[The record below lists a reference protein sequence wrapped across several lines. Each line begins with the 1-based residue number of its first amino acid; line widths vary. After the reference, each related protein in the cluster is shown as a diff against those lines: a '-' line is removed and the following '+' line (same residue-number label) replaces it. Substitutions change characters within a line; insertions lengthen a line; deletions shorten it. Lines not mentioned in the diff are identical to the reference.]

1 MKRLILLL
9 LCLVLAVALG
19 CRTVGDSS
27 VGSDAYDLYFREA
40 DLEAVSGGD
49 ALRAEK
55 VVLPAEVQGDV
66 TKTAE
71 ALVKRLLAGPVDE
84 TLRSP
89 FPVGTIM
96 MSLEVDG
103 GRALVDMSS
112 SYGNLSGVA
121 LTLADY
127 AITLTLTQLPEISV
141 VNVTVRG
148 KNISYRSTQDFTE
161 KDVLF
166 STTEDVVSTLPVTL
180 YFPDESGSL
189 APEEAVLELY
199 EGDTQVGAVI
209 KALENGPAGKHLR
222 PVFPEG
228 FQVKAA
234 WLEDDICYV
243 NLSSAALADL
253 PEGSSLQTAAVA
265 MVRSLNSLEQVG
277 EVRFM
282 MDGEFVQNYGAM
294 PVKNPILP

>member
-1 MKRLILLL
+1 MKRIIVLVV
-9 LCLVLAVALG
+9 CLVLAVALG
-19 CRTVGDSS
+19 CRTAVDTGAD
-27 VGSDAYDLYFREA
+27 VNAYDLYFRES
-40 DLEAVSGGD
+40 DLESVPGGD
-49 ALRAEK
+49 ALRAEQ
-55 VVLPAEVQGDV
+55 VVLPAEVRGDAV
-66 TKTAE
+66 KTAE
-71 ALVKRLLAGPVDE
+71 ALVTQLLAGPVDE

-89 FPVGTIM
+89 FPAGTLLV
-96 MSLEVDG
+96 SLEIEG
-103 GRALVDMSS
+103 GRAKVDLSS
-112 SYGNLSGVA
+112 AYRNLSGVA

-127 AITLTLTQLPEISV
+127 AIALTLTQLPEISV

-148 KNISYRSTQDFTE
+148 QNLSYRGTQDFTE
-161 KDVLF
+161 RDVLF

-180 YFPDESGSL
+180 YFLDENGTL
-189 APEEAVLELY
+189 QPEETVLELY
-199 EGDTQVGAVI
+199 EGDTQVGAI
-209 KALENGPAGKHLR
+209 IQALEAGPVAKHLK

-228 FQVKAA
+228 FRVKAA
-234 WLEDDICYV
+234 WLEEEICYV

-294 PVKNPILP
+294 PVKNPIWP

>member
-1 MKRLILLL
+1 MKRWILLM

-19 CRTVGDSS
+19 CRTAVDS
-27 VGSDAYDLYFREA
+27 GADPDAYDLYFREA
-40 DLEAVSGGD
+40 DLESVPGGD
-49 ALRAEK
+49 VLRAEK
-55 VVLPAEVQGDV
+55 VALPADV
-66 TKTAE
+66 RDSAEKTAE
-71 ALVKRLLAGPVDE
+71 ALVTRLLAGPVDE

-89 FPVGTIM
+89 FPAGTM
-96 MSLEVDG
+96 LVSLEVEN
-103 GRALVDMSS
+103 GRAKVDLTSA
-112 SYGNLSGVA
+112 YRNLSGVA

-127 AITLTLTQLPEISV
+127 AIALTLTQLPEIAV

-148 KNISYRSTQDFTE
+148 QNLSYRSTQDFVAR
-161 KDVLF
+161 DVLF
-166 STTEDVVSTLPVTL
+166 STTEDVISTLPVTL
-180 YFPDESGSL
+180 YFPDASGTL
-189 APEEAVLELY
+189 TPEEVVLELY

-209 KALENGPAGKHLR
+209 EALENGPVSKDLR

-228 FQVKAA
+228 FQIKSA
-234 WLEDDICYV
+234 WLEEHICYV
-243 NLSSAALADL
+243 NLSSAALAEL

>member
-1 MKRLILLL
+1 MKRLIVLGLSVA
-9 LCLVLAVALG
+9 LVVALG
-19 CRTVGDSS
+19 CRTAADS
-27 VGSDAYDLYFREA
+27 GEDPNAYDLYFREM
-40 DLEAVSGGD
+40 DLESVPGGD
-49 ALRAEK
+49 VLRAEK
-55 VVLPAEVQGDV
+55 VVLPADV
-66 TKTAE
+66 RDDAAKTAE
-71 ALVKRLLAGPVDE
+71 ALVTRLLEGPMDE

-89 FPVGTIM
+89 FPAGTMLVG
-96 MSLEVDG
+96 LEIENDRAKVDLTSAY
-103 GRALVDMSS
+103 R
-112 SYGNLSGVA
+112 NLSGVA

-127 AITLTLTQLPEISV
+127 AIALTLTQLPEISV

-148 KNISYRSTQDFTE
+148 QNLSYRSTQDFTAR
-161 KDVLF
+161 DVLF
-166 STTEDVVSTLPVTL
+166 STTEDVVSTLPVIL
-180 YFPDESGSL
+180 YFPDANGSL

-209 KALENGPAGKHLR
+209 KALENGPVSKNLS

-234 WLEDDICYV
+234 WLEENVCYV
-243 NLSSAALADL
+243 NLSSAALAEL

-265 MVRSLNSLEQVG
+265 MVRSLNSLEQVS